1 MARDS
6 LRDEMIDTYRKRAT
20 NYDITANV
28 YYLIGY
34 PEWKYRRLAV
44 NALRLQPGDTV
55 VEIGCGTGLNFGLY
69 QERIGPEGRIIGVDL
84 TDAMLEQARQRVEDE
99 GWQNVELV
107 HQDAAGYEFPAG
119 VDAVISTF
127 ALSLVPEAPEIVRR
141 AAEALAEGGRMAVV
155 DLQIPESW
163 PDWAISI
170 GMAIVKPFAVT
181 DEWIARRPWPAIQA
195 AMREA
200 LQGIQISTYY
210 LDTTYII
217 SGEARP

>member
-6 LRDEMIDTYRKRAT
+6 LRNEMINTYQKRAA
-20 NYDITANV
+20 NYDVTANL

-34 PEWKYRRLAV
+34 PEWKYRRLTV
-44 NALRLQPGDTV
+44 DALRLQPGDTV
-55 VEIGCGTGLNFGLY
+55 VEIGCGTGLNFELY

-84 TDAMLEQARQRVEDE
+84 TKAMLEQARQRVEEE
-99 GWQNVELV
+99 GWENVELI
-107 HQDAAGYEFPAG
+107 HQDARDYEFPAN
-119 VDAVISTF
+119 VDAIISTF
-127 ALSLVPEAPEIVRR
+127 ALSLIPEAPEIVRR

-181 DEWIARRPWPAIQA
+181 AEWVARRPWPTIQA

-200 LQGIQISTYY
+200 LQDVQINTYY
-210 LDTTYII
+210 LDTTYVI

>member
-6 LRDEMIDTYRKRAT
+6 LRNEMINTYQKRAA
-20 NYDITANV
+20 NYDVTANL

-34 PEWKYRRLAV
+34 PEWKYRRLSV
-44 NALRLQPGDTV
+44 DALRLQPGDTV
-55 VEIGCGTGLNFGLY
+55 VEIGCGTGLNFRLY

-107 HQDAAGYEFPAG
+107 HQDAAGYEFPAN
-119 VDAVISTF
+119 VDAIISTF
-127 ALSLVPEAPEIVRR
+127 ALSLIPEAPEIVRR

-181 DEWIARRPWPAIQA
+181 AEWVARRPWPTIQA

-200 LQGIQISTYY
+200 LQDVQINTYY
-210 LDTTYII
+210 LDTTYVI